1 MEALVPH
8 YSPVRSC
15 AVGSQITTDCAPAY
29 NQHSH
34 QHRQESE
41 VELYVLE
48 LANSPSSELLGAATS
63 DGQIR
68 ILDKASL
75 RVSRV
80 TFARS
85 NPNLLMSAGTD
96 GRVLVLG
103 WDLRTAFAGNHHGHS
118 SSSSNVLPAMEFRAR
133 QGDRFVSMDVACD
146 DVLVAAGTEL
156 SGDSGSI
163 LIWDS
168 RASRKTLHTFHE
180 SHTDDVTSLEFH
192 PHAPARFVTGSEDGL
207 VCLFDLNVDMTSQV
221 PTDMV
226 VEEEATPE
234 EKATLAVMNAEASV
248 HRVGIFGPSG
258 EFVYALTGSQE
269 LRLWNGAEASQL
281 AAYSSV
287 RESLNEH
294 CMNANAQQA
303 GVEAPHV
310 DYLIATKYHAPSE
323 RFYLIGGD
331 FSGGVHFAHVSLSSI
346 DYIRS
351 LRTSAHN
358 AVIRCVDWD
367 GPESLLYTGGED
379 ELVCQWSAER

>member
-75 RVSRV
+75 RVV
-80 TFARS
+80 GIL
-85 NPNLLMSAGTD
+85 PGHAGLA
-96 GRVLVLG
+96 GY
-103 WDLRTAFAGNHHGHS
+103 LRAIQPK
-118 SSSSNVLPAMEFRAR
+118 PAHVRRHRRPRAR
-133 QGDRFVSMDVACD
+133 ARLGPAHRVRRMDVACD